1 MTRDWRDLAAC
12 TREDPGL
19 FTATDPRTIRI
30 ARTICQIG
38 CPVMLTC
45 RAAGAGEPAG
55 VWGGQDADER
65 AAWARAQAGQDA
77 CGELP
82 GTVPGY
88 ARHIRA
94 RQAPCPECQTARSIY
109 IAELPR
115 AVARRG
121 DRARA
126 RAAIEDIEARRR
138 QVRVLA
144 VEQGMTDARIADALG
159 VSEKTILRD
168 RQAAGIPTAHPEKA
182 RRRQEVAA

>member
-12 TREDPGL
+12 LDEDPRL
-19 FTATDPRTIRI
+19 FTATDPRSIRA
-30 ARTICQIG
+30 ARTICHG

-45 RAAGAGEPAG
+45 RAAGVGEPVG

-65 AAWARAQAGQDA
+65 AAWARAEAGQDA

-94 RQAPCPECQTARSIY
+94 GQDPCPECQTARSIY
-109 IAELPR
+109 IAERPR

-138 QVRVLA
+138 QVRILA
-144 VEQGMTDARIADALG
+144 VEQGLSDARIAAVLG
-159 VSEKTILRD
+159 VSERTVRRD
-168 RQAAGIPTAHPEKA
+168 RQATGIPPAHPECA
-182 RRRQEVAA
+182 NRRAVAA